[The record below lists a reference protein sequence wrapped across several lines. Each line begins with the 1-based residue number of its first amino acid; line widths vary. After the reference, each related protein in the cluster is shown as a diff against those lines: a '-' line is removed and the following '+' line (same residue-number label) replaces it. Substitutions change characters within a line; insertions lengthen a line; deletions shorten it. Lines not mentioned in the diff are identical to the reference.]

1 MEILYSPLSGP
12 VAPLQN
18 VPDPVFAQGMAGD
31 GLAIDPIDSRV
42 LSPCSAKVKQVHR
55 KRHAVTLVTD
65 QGAELLIHVGI
76 ETVNLGGEGFEVR
89 VSDGQRVQRGDVL
102 LEFDPDLIVRKAKS
116 LVTVILV
123 ANSDRFRPTNL
134 FRGDALAGKT
144 PLFIVGTEE
153 RSQSSGSSTG
163 DGTLPYAES
172 APIVVE
178 AEHGIHARPA
188 ATLADTARRFK
199 STITISGAS
208 GRSADAKSVVALL
221 GLEIERGDA
230 IRITARGLDANE
242 AKEALESAGKAFGLA
257 ENQATTRTAVAPRPI
272 LPAQPWQ
279 EEAGIFR
286 GVSASP
292 GLAVGR
298 VAKLVQPV
306 VKVKEHGADAT
317 VERNKLHE
325 AVAVTRGELDA
336 EAAAAGNGQSE
347 ILLAHRILLEDP
359 QLLAEAEN
367 WIGQG
372 KSAGWAWQTAAHGC
386 AERIKSL
393 RSGVLARAGGG
404 HSGCVFATA
413 LPPRRHKTGTA

>member
-12 VAPLQN
+12 VVPLQN

-65 QGAELLIHVGI
+65 Q
-76 ETVNLGGEGFEVR
+76 
-89 VSDGQRVQRGDVL
+89 
-102 LEFDPDLIVRKAKS
+102 
-116 LVTVILV
+116 
-123 ANSDRFRPTNL
+123 
-134 FRGDALAGKT
+134 
-144 PLFIVGTEE
+144 GTEE

-242 AKEALESAGKAFGLA
+242 AKEALESAAGNAFSLA
-257 ENQATTRTAVAPRPI
+257 ENQATTRTAVA
-272 LPAQPWQ
+272 
-279 EEAGIFR
+279 
-286 GVSASP
+286 
-292 GLAVGR
+292 
-298 VAKLVQPV
+298 
-306 VKVKEHGADAT
+306 
-317 VERNKLHE
+317 
-325 AVAVTRGELDA
+325 
-336 EAAAAGNGQSE
+336 
-347 ILLAHRILLEDP
+347 
-359 QLLAEAEN
+359 
-367 WIGQG
+367 
-372 KSAGWAWQTAAHGC
+372 C
-386 AERIKSL
+386 
-393 RSGVLARAGGG
+393 
-404 HSGCVFATA
+404 
-413 LPPRRHKTGTA
+413 

>member
-1 MEILYSPLSGP
+1 
-12 VAPLQN
+12 
-18 VPDPVFAQGMAGD
+18 
-31 GLAIDPIDSRV
+31 
-42 LSPCSAKVKQVHR
+42 
-55 KRHAVTLVTD
+55 
-65 QGAELLIHVGI
+65 
-76 ETVNLGGEGFEVR
+76 
-89 VSDGQRVQRGDVL
+89 
-102 LEFDPDLIVRKAKS
+102 
-116 LVTVILV
+116 
-123 ANSDRFRPTNL
+123 
-134 FRGDALAGKT
+134 
-144 PLFIVGTEE
+144 
-153 RSQSSGSSTG
+153 
-163 DGTLPYAES
+163 LPHAES

-188 ATLADTARRFK
+188 AALADTARRFK

-242 AKEALESAGKAFGLA
+242 AKEALESAAGKAFGLA
-257 ENQATTRTAVAPRPI
+257 ENQAATRTAVAPRPI
-272 LPAQPWQ
+272 LPAQPEQ

-292 GLAVGR
+292 ALAVGR
-298 VAKLVQPV
+298 VARLLQPV
-306 VKVKEHGADAT
+306 VKVKEYGADAT

-325 AVAVTRGELDA
+325 AVAVTRSELDA

-347 ILLAHRILLEDP
+347 ILVAHRILLEDP
-359 QLLAEAEN
+359 QLLTEAEN

-393 RSGVLARAGGG
+393 KSGVLAGRA
-404 HSGCVFATA
+404 ADI
-413 LPPRRHKTGTA
+413 PRPCRTSY